1 MLKSEFCNY
10 IDLEPEESKPHLG
23 KGLANIWTVSQS
35 SKKYL
40 EGIIDNEDIIISS
53 KVPIKAIIQ
62 YKKDLAK
69 HVIKQR
75 DQSRARSMVGD
86 IDGYQESLDEG
97 DIFEM
102 FLGGGVGVSAYQHKR
117 QGMGRRLPMAP
128 F

>member
-23 KGLANIWTVSQS
+23 KGLANICTVSQS

-53 KVPIKAIIQ
+53 KAPTKAIIQ

-69 HVIKQR
+69 HVIKLKEIK
-75 DQSRARSMVGD
+75 VGQDRWLVTLMD
-86 IDGYQESLDEG
+86 IRKGLMRVIYLRCSLE
-97 DIFEM
+97 EE
-102 FLGGGVGVSAYQHKR
+102 
-117 QGMGRRLPMAP
+117 
-128 F
+128 